1 MKPARPKRTRLRV
14 AAKTAALRQ
23 PTDECLKAIEAAS
36 QHRFKSPALL
46 HQALTHPSAVAAA
59 DSVRLSNQRLEFLGD
74 RVLGLVISERLY
86 ARRREDSEGDLA
98 PLFNRLVKKSA
109 CAAAMLALGLER
121 YMNLSDG
128 EEASGGRTRE
138 STLGD
143 ACEAIIGA
151 LYLDGGLTPARRFIE
166 TGWHAQ
172 FDTGPDDARDAKTR
186 LQEWAQGQGLKL
198 PDYVVMARSG
208 PDHAPL
214 YDIEVRVE
222 KHGAARAQGA
232 SKRAAERAAAE
243 AFLLEKQIV

>member
-1 MKPARPKRTRLRV
+1 MKAARPKRTRLRA
-14 AAKTAALRQ
+14 AAKAAAIRQ
-23 PTDECLKAIEAAS
+23 PTDEARAAVETAS

-46 HQALTHPSAVAAA
+46 YQALTHPSAVASA

-74 RVLGLVISERLY
+74 RVLGLVMSERLY
-86 ARRREDSEGDLA
+86 ARRRDESEGA
-98 PLFNRLVKKSA
+98 PQFNRLVKKGA

-121 YMNLSDG
+121 FTIISDG

-151 LYLDGGLTPARRFIE
+151 LYLDGGLAPARRFIE
-166 TGWHAQ
+166 AGWAVQ
-172 FDTGPDDARDAKTR
+172 FDAHPEDARDPKTQ

-198 PDYVVMARSG
+198 PDYVVIDRSG
-208 PDHAPL
+208 PDHAPV

-222 KHGAARAQGA
+222 THGAARASGA

-243 AFLLEKQIV
+243 AFLQQKRVS

>member
-14 AAKTAALRQ
+14 AAKAAALRQ

-36 QHRFKSPALL
+36 QHRFKTPALL

-59 DSVRLSNQRLEFLGD
+59 DSVRLSNQRLEFFGD
-74 RVLGLVISERLY
+74 RVLGLIIAERLFN
-86 ARRREDSEGDLA
+86 RRREDAEGDLA

-109 CAAAMLALGLER
+109 CANAMRALKLER
-121 YMNLSDG
+121 FMILSDG
-128 EEASGGRTRE
+128 EEVSGGRDRE

-151 LYLDGGLTPARRFIE
+151 LYLDGGLGAARRFIE
-166 TGWHAQ
+166 TGWAVQ
-172 FDTGPDDARDAKTR
+172 FDTGPDDARDPKTR

-198 PDYVVMARSG
+198 PDYVVLDRSG

-222 KHGAARAQGA
+222 THGSARAQGA

-243 AFLLEKQIV
+243 AFLLEKQVS